1 MGENLDIMSHEIKP
15 FYIIYTVRSN
25 DVNLRQHYAGISAME
40 GSGLEYRI
48 DVGPQNSLFVVP
60 GD

>member
-25 DVNLRQHYAGISAME
+25 DVNLRQHYAGKSAM
-40 GSGLEYRI
+40 
-48 DVGPQNSLFVVP
+48 
-60 GD
+60 

>member
-1 MGENLDIMSHEIKP
+1 MKLNLFIL
-15 FYIIYTVRSN
+15 YTQKRSN
-25 DVNLRQHYAGISAME
+25 DVNLRQHYAGKSALW

-48 DVGPQNSLFVVP
+48 DVDPQNSLFVVP